1 MNKNLKLIII
11 MIIVI
16 LVGITTY
23 FGYEKLSYNNKI
35 ENLNNLL
42 KNSEWNEFLNG
53 LKDID
58 EDNELQKYKD
68 VVETFLDLK
77 NNEDIAILKETK

>member
-1 MNKNLKLIII
+1 MREMNKNLKLIII

-58 EDNELQKYKD
+58 EDNELQK
-68 VVETFLDLK
+68 
-77 NNEDIAILKETK
+77 